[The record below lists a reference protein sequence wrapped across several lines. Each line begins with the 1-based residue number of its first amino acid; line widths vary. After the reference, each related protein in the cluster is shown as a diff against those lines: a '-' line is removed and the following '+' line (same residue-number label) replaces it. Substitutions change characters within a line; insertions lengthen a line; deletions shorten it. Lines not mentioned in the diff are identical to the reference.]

1 MHKVCKAGGSGE
13 DTKGADSMGK
23 AQNSNAEHFQQWCF
37 QETAKLERKR
47 KELEREEK
55 LLEQE
60 KSLLNMKLDILKE
73 EYRKLADEKRTVQ
86 ARKAVSC
93 MGRAEA

>member
-1 MHKVCKAGGSGE
+1 
-13 DTKGADSMGK
+13 MGK

-73 EYRKLADEKRTVQ
+73 EYRKLADEKEQFKRESSIMHGKSRSVNKKKSGRPMRAK
-86 ARKAVSC
+86 AR
-93 MGRAEA
+93 

>member
-1 MHKVCKAGGSGE
+1 
-13 DTKGADSMGK
+13 MGK

-73 EYRKLADEKRTVQ
+73 E
-86 ARKAVSC
+86 
-93 MGRAEA
+93 